1 MQHIEFTQQAP
12 DGVQFYFQGWGPET
26 PPTAIVCLVHGLGE
40 HSGRYA
46 HVAAALNDAGYTLFG
61 FDLRGHGRSGGPR
74 GHTPTYETLMDDI
87 GRLLAEATQRYPG
100 RPQFLYGHSLGGN
113 LVLNYALRRCSG
125 QALRRK
131 PELAGVI
138 ATSSAIRT
146 ATPPPS
152 SQIALAKIMNR
163 IRPGMQMANGLALD
177 GLARDPE
184 VIRAYTGDPLVHN
197 KISVRL
203 ALEMLQA
210 GEWALAHAGEFPL
223 PLLLVHGTADK
234 LTSAP
239 ASQEF
244 AAKVRG
250 DCTLKLWEG
259 FYHETHNE
267 PEKAEVLAF
276 MIDWLQK
283 HTST

>member
-1 MQHIEFTQQAP
+1 MQHIEFAQQAP
-12 DGVQFYFQGWGPET
+12 DGIQFYFQGWQPET
-26 PPTAIVCLVHGLGE
+26 PPKAVVCLVHGLGE

-125 QALRRK
+125 QALRT
-131 PELAGVI
+131 ETSIAGVVS
-138 ATSSAIRT
+138 TSPGLRVANPL
-146 ATPPPS
+146 PPF
-152 SQIALAKIMNR
+152 QVALAKVMNKLQ
-163 IRPGMQMANGLALD
+163 PSMQMANGLALD

-184 VIRAYTGDPLVHN
+184 VIRAYTSDPLVHN

-267 PEKAEVLAF
+267 PEKAEVLDF

-283 HTST
+283 HTPT